1 AAHREPSGDFPNV
14 PGHVSNPENPQVFEA
29 IIDHARKTEGELI
42 LATDPDCDRM
52 GCAAPFLIRSAS
64 KGEWKTLTGNQ
75 LGALLADYVCERR
88 KEAGGLIEEHYLV
101 TTLVTTRMIRRVGES
116 YGVKTYDNL
125 HVGFKWIGQQMDVA
139 GADKFLYG
147 CEESHGFLVGQYARD
162 KDGAVACL
170 LLAELAASLKAVGKT
185 LHEKLDALYWQHG
198 YHGEQLLNVTM
209 SGSAGMARMQTLM
222 QNFRSSPPA
231 ALAGIHVTAVR
242 DYASLTI
249 TRTGSQKTDTADY
262 LDAPKADMVILDLA
276 EPGNYVAVRPSGTE
290 PKVKFYMFTFVPAEQ
305 LHDLA
310 ETKREMSARLAAF
323 ERDLKQYADRA

>member
-1 AAHREPSGDFPNV
+1 M
-14 PGHVSNPENPQVFEA
+14 PGGGAS
-29 IIDHARKTEGELI
+29 EG
-42 LATDPDCDRM
+42 
-52 GCAAPFLIRSAS
+52 F
-64 KGEWKTLTGNQ
+64 
-75 LGALLADYVCERR
+75 V
-88 KEAGGLIEEHYLV
+88 
-101 TTLVTTRMIRRVGES
+101 
-116 YGVKTYDNL
+116 
-125 HVGFKWIGQQMDVA
+125 
-139 GADKFLYG
+139 
-147 CEESHGFLVGQYARD
+147 
-162 KDGAVACL
+162 
-170 LLAELAASLKAVGKT
+170 AASLKAVGKT